1 MQHPSLTKY
10 AKYIFEKAGI
20 QLIEWEHSFITYSIE
35 GDVCMIH
42 DLWVDIEHRRKGIA
56 WEMADYVTII
66 AKENGCKKLV
76 STLMVHSNGC
86 NEALKTQMAYGFKII
101 GSDSE
106 KLYLAREI

>member
-1 MQHPSLTKY
+1 MPHLSLTKY
-10 AKYIFEKAGI
+10 AEYIFEKAGI
-20 QLIEWEHSFITYSIE
+20 QLIEWDHSFITYSIE

-42 DLWVDIEHRRKGIA
+42 DLWVDSEYRRKGIA
-56 WEMADYVTII
+56 WNMADYVTII

-76 STLMVHSNGC
+76 STLMVHSNKSD
-86 NEALKTQMAYGFKII
+86 EALKSQLAYGFKLI